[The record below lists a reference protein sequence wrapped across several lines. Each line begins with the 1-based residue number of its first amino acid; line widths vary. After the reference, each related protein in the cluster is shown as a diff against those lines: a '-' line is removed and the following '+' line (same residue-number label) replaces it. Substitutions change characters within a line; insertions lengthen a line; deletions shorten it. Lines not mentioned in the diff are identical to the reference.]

1 MLSSSDIANQVS
13 DLASSLSEFMVQH
26 KRDKEEQDRREQARK
41 AKDGEVLHAI
51 NDLRKENGTGA
62 SSSVTTPVSTTTV
75 RKLYDARTWML
86 RLPVSSN
93 GVISTSDMDIGARGA
108 PPQ

>member
-1 MLSSSDIANQVS
+1 M
-13 DLASSLSEFMVQH
+13 
-26 KRDKEEQDRREQARK
+26 
-41 AKDGEVLHAI
+41 
-51 NDLRKENGTGA
+51 
-62 SSSVTTPVSTTTV
+62 

-108 PPQ
+108 PPQELHQTAANLVIRDYSQGMAPKDERMVSHVVNFLILNKKSRRLPPRAAPPLRTPPGVPHPPDPRARCRRGVQ